1 MLKQIILKDHP
12 EGLVLR
18 VRVQPKAS
26 RNAIKGVHGEA
37 LKIALT
43 APPVDGAANKA
54 CIAFLAKK
62 LGLAKSAIEI
72 LSGHASRNKRLL
84 IRIPRGPALEARRNE
99 FHEKLFG
106 PN

>member
-1 MLKQIILKDHP
+1 VIKDHP
-12 EGLVLR
+12 EGLVLT

-26 RNAIKGVHGEA
+26 RNAIIGGHGEA

-62 LGLAKSAIEI
+62 LGLAKSAFAI
-72 LSGHASRNKRLL
+72 LSGQTSRNKRLL
-84 IRIPRGPALEARRNE
+84 IRLTPGPDFENQRNE
-99 FHEKLFG
+99 LREILTDLI
-106 PN
+106 

>member
-1 MLKQIILKDHP
+1 MIEDHP
-12 EGLVLR
+12 EGLILS

-26 RNAIKGVHGEA
+26 RNAIQGVHGEA
-37 LKIALT
+37 LKVSLT

-54 CIAFLAKK
+54 CVAFLAKK

-72 LSGHASRNKRLL
+72 LSGHTSRNKRLL
-84 IRIPRGPALEARRNE
+84 IRIPRGPALETRRNE